1 MCRDIDLNA
10 LEGVIFDH
18 ACGLDPYILNR
29 LTVLFIILFSI
40 LLNVKK
46 NTLTGNPENL
56 SICVAWWTAPI
67 GRAKNVSR
75 SLIDLEMVAT

>member
-18 ACGLDPYILNR
+18 VRGLDPYILNR
-29 LTVLFIILFSI
+29 LTVLFIISFSI

-56 SICVAWWTAPI
+56 SICVAWWMAPI
-67 GRAKNVSR
+67 GRDKNVSR